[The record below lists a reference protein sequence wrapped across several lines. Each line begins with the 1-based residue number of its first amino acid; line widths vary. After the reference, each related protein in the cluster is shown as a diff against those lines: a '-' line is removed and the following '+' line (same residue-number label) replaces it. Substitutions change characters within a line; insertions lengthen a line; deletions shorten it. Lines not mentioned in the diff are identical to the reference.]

1 MMTAKEY
8 LDHIKRCYQ
17 TMQALYDRL
26 VEIRTKIEGL
36 KAITYDR
43 ERVQV
48 SPSNKTEE
56 LIAQL
61 VDTEDKLSKEV
72 REHFDEVVEAT
83 ERIYSLDNER
93 QIQVLEMRYIKG
105 MRWQVIADELDIEYR
120 SATRLHR
127 KALRNFERKYQGVL
141 EVSL

>member
-1 MMTAKEY
+1 MTAKEY

-26 VEIRTKIEGL
+26 VEVRTKIEGL

-48 SPSNKTEE
+48 SPSNKTDE

-105 MRWQVIADELDIEYR
+105 MRWQVIADELNIEYR

>member
-1 MMTAKEY
+1 MTAKEY

-26 VEIRTKIEGL
+26 VEVRTKIEGL

-105 MRWQVIADELDIEYR
+105 MRWQVIADELNIEYR

>member
-1 MMTAKEY
+1 MTAQEY
-8 LDHIKRCYQ
+8 MDHIKRCYQ

-26 VEIRTKIEGL
+26 VEVRTKIEGL

-83 ERIYSLDNER
+83 KRIYSLDNER

-105 MRWQVIADELDIEYR
+105 MRWQMIADELDIEYR

>member
-1 MMTAKEY
+1 MTAKEY

-26 VEIRTKIEGL
+26 VEVRTKIEGL

-83 ERIYSLDNER
+83 KRIYSLDNER

-105 MRWQVIADELDIEYR
+105 MRWQAIADELDIEYR

>member
-1 MMTAKEY
+1 MTAKEY

-26 VEIRTKIEGL
+26 VEVRTKIEGL

-83 ERIYSLDNER
+83 KRIYSLDNER

-120 SATRLHR
+120 SATRLHG

>member
-1 MMTAKEY
+1 MTAKEY

-26 VEIRTKIEGL
+26 VEVRTKIEGL

-72 REHFDEVVEAT
+72 HEHFDEVVEAT
-83 ERIYSLDNER
+83 KRIYSLDNER

>member
-1 MMTAKEY
+1 MTAKEY

-26 VEIRTKIEGL
+26 VEVRTKIEGL

-83 ERIYSLDNER
+83 KRIYSLDNER

>member
-1 MMTAKEY
+1 MTAKEY

-26 VEIRTKIEGL
+26 VEVRTKIEGL

-72 REHFDEVVEAT
+72 HEHFDEVVEAT
-83 ERIYSLDNER
+83 KRIYSLDNER

-120 SATRLHR
+120 SATRLHE
-127 KALRNFERKYQGVL
+127 KALRNFERKYQDVL

>member
-1 MMTAKEY
+1 MTAKEY

-26 VEIRTKIEGL
+26 VEVRTKIEGL

-83 ERIYSLDNER
+83 KRIYSLDNER

-105 MRWQVIADELDIEYR
+105 MRWQVIADELNIEYR
-120 SATRLHR
+120 SATRMHK

>member
-1 MMTAKEY
+1 
-8 LDHIKRCYQ
+8 
-17 TMQALYDRL
+17 MQALYDRL
-26 VEIRTKIEGL
+26 VEVRTKIEGL

-83 ERIYSLDNER
+83 KRIYSIDNER

-120 SATRLHR
+120 SATRLHE
-127 KALRNFERKYQGVL
+127 KALRNFERKYQDVL

>member
-1 MMTAKEY
+1 MTAKEY

-26 VEIRTKIEGL
+26 VEVRTKIEGL

-83 ERIYSLDNER
+83 KRIYSLDNER

-105 MRWQVIADELDIEYR
+105 MRWQVIADELNIEYR

>member
-1 MMTAKEY
+1 MTAQEY

-26 VEIRTKIEGL
+26 VEVRTKIEGL

-83 ERIYSLDNER
+83 KRIYSLDNER

-105 MRWQVIADELDIEYR
+105 MRWQMIADELDIEYR

>member
-1 MMTAKEY
+1 MTAKEY

-26 VEIRTKIEGL
+26 VEVRTKIEGL

-48 SPSNKTEE
+48 SPTNKTEE

-83 ERIYSLDNER
+83 KRIYSLDNER

-105 MRWQVIADELDIEYR
+105 MRWQVIADELNIEYR
-120 SATRLHR
+120 SATRMHK

>member
-1 MMTAKEY
+1 MTAKEY

-26 VEIRTKIEGL
+26 VEVRTKIEGL

-83 ERIYSLDNER
+83 KRIYSLDNER

-120 SATRLHR
+120 SATRLHE
-127 KALRNFERKYQGVL
+127 KALRNFERKYQDVL

>member
-1 MMTAKEY
+1 MTAKEY

-26 VEIRTKIEGL
+26 VEVRTKIEGL

-83 ERIYSLDNER
+83 KRIYSLDNER

-120 SATRLHR
+120 SATRLHK